1 MVSCNCKGRKLRKW
15 QVDWPE
21 NDQTFIS
28 RALRVKTLE
37 ANENLSEAFVCF
49 YRDEGKTRRDKMLN
63 ALRNINPK
71 NSCSEA
77 ATVVPPAWSTF
88 VIS

>member
-1 MVSCNCKGRKLRKW
+1 MVSSNCKGRKLRKW

-28 RALRVKTLE
+28 WALSVKTLE
-37 ANENLSEAFVCF
+37 ANENLREAFVCF
-49 YRDEGKTRRDKMLN
+49 YRDEGKTQRDKMFN

-77 ATVVPPAWSTF
+77 ATVLPAWSTF
-88 VIS
+88 LIS